1 MGERPERERSPRR
14 AGRCRAVLLDL
25 DDTLVPTSA
34 IDQQA
39 IGAAARLAAER
50 GAGEGAAPEAIAE
63 SFKKLLRAEPFP
75 PAGSG
80 ASLAEWRTA
89 LWARAMGRPAAE
101 AAAVHDHWAQERLR
115 LFVFPEE
122 VRGLLERL
130 KDRYKMAIVTN
141 GHADVQR
148 PKLAACGAAAIFG
161 ELAVVSGEQPE
172 AKPHVSIFRTALQL
186 LGAEPSEAIMV
197 GDSLAADIRGG
208 IDAGLLATVWVRG
221 AQPDPDPAGPQP
233 SHTIGTVVELEAVL
247 DELGSR

>member
-130 KDRYKMAIVTN
+130 KDRYPD
-141 GHADVQR
+141 GDRHQR
-148 PKLAACGAAAIFG
+148 PRRRPAAEARRVRCGGDLRRARRGVGRAARGEAPRLHLPHGPAAA
-161 ELAVVSGEQPE
+161 
-172 AKPHVSIFRTALQL
+172 RR
-186 LGAEPSEAIMV
+186 GA
-197 GDSLAADIRGG
+197 
-208 IDAGLLATVWVRG
+208 VRG
-221 AQPDPDPAGPQP
+221 HHGRGLPGRGHPGRYRRRPPRHRLGPRSAARPRPCGPAAQPHHSGA
-233 SHTIGTVVELEAVL
+233 LEAVL